1 MYFVINY
8 MVKMIKYKY
17 KLKKTSKLFVCV
29 DNSVYLCNMNKKT
42 NYDMNMT
49 NVFRNLSL
57 LLQLKVVGEKVC
69 VIS

>member
-1 MYFVINY
+1 M
-8 MVKMIKYKY
+8 
-17 KLKKTSKLFVCV
+17 

-42 NYDMNMT
+42 NYYMNMT

>member
-1 MYFVINY
+1 M
-8 MVKMIKYKY
+8 
-17 KLKKTSKLFVCV
+17 

-69 VIS
+69 VMS

>member
-1 MYFVINY
+1 M
-8 MVKMIKYKY
+8 
-17 KLKKTSKLFVCV
+17 
-29 DNSVYLCNMNKKT
+29 DNSVYLCNMKKKT